1 MHINI
6 QNINIDVNIRSQSLR
21 FLDSNLS
28 NELQSGYAHRVRET
42 MSGGTVRSCTH
53 RKQELKK
60 IRHKDHEKYLK

>member
-42 MSGGTVRSCTH
+42 MSGGAVRYE
-53 RKQELKK
+53 RVRVQETG
-60 IRHKDHEKYLK
+60 IEKNKT